1 MILLNLTCNNI
12 FLFQNLSLDFTYN
25 RKLNYEIAQNDL
37 LFPDS
42 KIKVRK
48 SIIIMGAN
56 ATGKTT
62 LGRLLCLIYNYLICR
77 DEATAEI
84 ISHSINQ
91 PDKESTFSIEFAI
104 EKVAYRLLATF
115 DKDGL
120 LKEELRTCLIQPSY
134 NITTLREKL
143 SNAVPMQYD
152 RNESKEEILNGF
164 RSYLLRL
171 KKNASITTLFRKALR
186 FWFALSSFH
195 NDPIGQSG
203 LSHLDIPMISQILP
217 TLDNSIKSVIP
228 LIPQIPAPENA
239 GALQVSEAK
248 SHYDSEAKSY
258 TILLKNGKSQTVPDG
273 NLGSL
278 RGNRLSQGTT
288 EAILYSSILSYL
300 KHAKCSTIYV
310 DECLSHMH
318 SELEKY
324 LIWLSILL
332 KEKDSQLFF
341 TTHNVE
347 ICDLQLPT
355 NAFLFLKR
363 NKEGLNEAFWANTKL
378 IKNDRSFRNYY
389 ENDYFG
395 VLPDYS
401 SLIALLHKEGE

>member
-134 NITTLREKL
+134 NITTYEK
-143 SNAVPMQYD
+143 N
-152 RNESKEEILNGF
+152 F
-164 RSYLLRL
+164 RMPFPCNTIEMNPR
-171 KKNASITTLFRKALR
+171 KKYSMDFI
-186 FWFALSSFH
+186 
-195 NDPIGQSG
+195 PI
-203 LSHLDIPMISQILP
+203 
-217 TLDNSIKSVIP
+217 
-228 LIPQIPAPENA
+228 
-239 GALQVSEAK
+239 
-248 SHYDSEAKSY
+248 
-258 TILLKNGKSQTVPDG
+258 
-273 NLGSL
+273 
-278 RGNRLSQGTT
+278 
-288 EAILYSSILSYL
+288 YS
-300 KHAKCSTIYV
+300 
-310 DECLSHMH
+310 D
-318 SELEKY
+318 
-324 LIWLSILL
+324 
-332 KEKDSQLFF
+332 
-341 TTHNVE
+341 
-347 ICDLQLPT
+347 
-355 NAFLFLKR
+355 
-363 NKEGLNEAFWANTKL
+363 
-378 IKNDRSFRNYY
+378 
-389 ENDYFG
+389 
-395 VLPDYS
+395 
-401 SLIALLHKEGE
+401 

>member
-1 MILLNLTCNNI
+1 
-12 FLFQNLSLDFTYN
+12 
-25 RKLNYEIAQNDL
+25 
-37 LFPDS
+37 
-42 KIKVRK
+42 
-48 SIIIMGAN
+48 
-56 ATGKTT
+56 
-62 LGRLLCLIYNYLICR
+62 
-77 DEATAEI
+77 
-84 ISHSINQ
+84 
-91 PDKESTFSIEFAI
+91 
-104 EKVAYRLLATF
+104 
-115 DKDGL
+115 
-120 LKEELRTCLIQPSY
+120 
-134 NITTLREKL
+134 
-143 SNAVPMQYD
+143 
-152 RNESKEEILNGF
+152 
-164 RSYLLRL
+164 
-171 KKNASITTLFRKALR
+171 
-186 FWFALSSFH
+186 
-195 NDPIGQSG
+195 
-203 LSHLDIPMISQILP
+203 MISQILP

-239 GALQVSEAK
+239 GALQVSESK

-258 TILLKNGKSQTVPDG
+258 TILFKNGKSQTVPDG
-273 NLGSL
+273 NLGNL

-300 KHAKCSTIYV
+300 KHAKCSTIYI